1 MNANT
6 PNPDNEQH
14 LADEPDESL
23 PKGWDEPDPDDED
36 AGMFDPR
43 PAPSG
48 EDLPGPPHPI
58 NWNLLTAQAREEDW
72 LELNRWVHWLRHTY
86 GLTASVIPPAWHH
99 HPELVWELSALYLH

>member
-36 AGMFDPR
+36 AGMF
-43 PAPSG
+43 
-48 EDLPGPPHPI
+48 
-58 NWNLLTAQAREEDW
+58 
-72 LELNRWVHWLRHTY
+72 
-86 GLTASVIPPAWHH
+86 
-99 HPELVWELSALYLH
+99 LSLIHI